1 MVLRIHYQRGG
12 TVQLRLTVMKSKVL
26 FVCTANLQRSPT
38 AEELFKDWQGKWETR
53 SAGTDPVP
61 GRTPIT
67 QELVNWADLVICME
81 SEHVEF
87 IKFHFKFPASKLKV
101 LNVEDRYYR
110 NDPELIAELQRRV
123 PPILASYLK

>member
-1 MVLRIHYQRGG
+1 
-12 TVQLRLTVMKSKVL
+12 MKSKVL

-38 AEELFKDWQGKWETR
+38 AEELFKDWQGEWETR
-53 SAGTDPVP
+53 SAGTDPVC

-67 QELVNWADLVICME
+67 QELVNWADLIICME
-81 SEHVEF
+81 PEHAEF
-87 IKFHFKFPASKLKV
+87 IKSHFNCPAGKLQV

-123 PPILASYLK
+123 PQILASCLE